1 MGKDKGE
8 FMQRRC
14 QVIRLH
20 AESCEEYIRYHK
32 QVWPTVLATLSACN
46 IKNYSIYLHEDLLVA
61 YFEYHGEDYISDMA
75 KMARDPETRRWWSIM
90 DPMQSPLLQTSP
102 NQRWL
107 ELREIFHTD

>member
-1 MGKDKGE
+1 
-8 FMQRRC
+8 MQRRC

-32 QVWPTVLATLSACN
+32 QVWPTVLATISACN

-75 KMARDPETRRWWSIM
+75 KMVVDHGSYAKPTSANISEPEMVGTERDLSYGLARTN
-90 DPMQSPLLQTSP
+90 LLVSMA
-102 NQRWL
+102 
-107 ELREIFHTD
+107 